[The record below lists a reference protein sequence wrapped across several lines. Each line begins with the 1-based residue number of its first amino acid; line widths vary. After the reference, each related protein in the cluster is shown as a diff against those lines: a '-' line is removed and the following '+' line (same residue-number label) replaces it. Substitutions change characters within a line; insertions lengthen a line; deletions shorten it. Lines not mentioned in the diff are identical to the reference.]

1 MKRIVSGIA
10 AILFCLGAN
19 AQKVELVPFGDFE
32 NWTVRYIKES
42 AILGGETRVNYV
54 VAPKDTIRENAAY
67 DYSKTIWASSN
78 AYAVVMG
85 VTKVSCSVT
94 PDKGP
99 SGLCAKLE
107 NNMASVKAAGLVSV
121 NVMATGSIFWGKMH
135 EPITGINNPLSF
147 MDWGIPFTKRP
158 KAVIIDYKAVL
169 PNTGKIN
176 KGNKQI
182 DGYDPEQIM
191 LILQNRSVDA
201 NGNIHVK
208 RVGTAMLRISKSTD
222 GWVINKRI
230 PVIYGDASKDPS
242 FQSFMGL
249 YAGKQSLYTVNSA
262 GKSVPIPEEGWGDPD
277 MPVTHGYFACSAGT
291 QIDLS
296 GALGNTLWVDNIRLE
311 YE

>member
-1 MKRIVSGIA
+1 MNPIPISSEKYWEVPG
-10 AILFCLGAN
+10 C
-19 AQKVELVPFGDFE
+19 QKA
-32 NWTVRYIKES
+32 YI
-42 AILGGETRVNYV
+42 
-54 VAPKDTIRENAAY
+54 APKYN
-67 DYSKTIWASSN
+67 
-78 AYAVVMG
+78 
-85 VTKVSCSVT
+85 
-94 PDKGP
+94 
-99 SGLCAKLE
+99 
-107 NNMASVKAAGLVSV
+107 
-121 NVMATGSIFWGKMH
+121 
-135 EPITGINNPLSF
+135 GINQPFFSLFRCPIQTTTPCLSINLA
-147 MDWGIPFTKRP
+147 DAYNYIISPYAKERTEQLRKITDTKQ
-158 KAVIIDYKAVL
+158 L
-169 PNTGKIN
+169 
-176 KGNKQI
+176 

-208 RVGTAMLRISKSTD
+208 RVGTAMLRISKSTN
-222 GWVINKRI
+222 GWVIDKRI